1 MHFVLKMMKDGHFI
15 CGLKSAVFVHT
26 LIKMPLEKKLAAKDL
41 LIGAVGVS
49 PVPIAG
55 EICLSYF
62 FYKIL
67 ENTNIKFAAIPA
79 ALLTRLGMYQQFYF
93 PIYEKAKDLF

>member
-1 MHFVLKMMKDGHFI
+1 MSLD
-15 CGLKSAVFVHT
+15 
-26 LIKMPLEKKLAAKDL
+26 KKLATKDL
-41 LIGAVGVS
+41 LVGAVGVS
-49 PVPIAG
+49 PIPVAG

-67 ENTNIKFAAIPA
+67 EDTNIKFAAIPA

-93 PIYEKAKDLF
+93 PLYEKAKELF